1 MKATQEK
8 GVGSMDKGRR
18 RMGREVW
25 YLLYL
30 PIYLLLFVLVEQL
43 VTDNYWVSWCT
54 LDDRIPFVRQ
64 FVLIYVLWYPLML
77 GTTLYLLFKDRRAF
91 VRYARSVVLGL
102 TACMLIFVFL
112 PSGQELRP
120 AEVPGNDLSAWM
132 LRLIY
137 AADTNTNVFP
147 SMHVVGTLA
156 AVIGIFDS
164 RSAALDAKWG
174 VAALGVLINA
184 STVLVKQH
192 SVLDIFAG
200 IALYALVYLAVYRL
214 PELNRGSRLARPCA
228 ARHRRRRA
236 APQP

>member
-1 MKATQEK
+1 
-8 GVGSMDKGRR
+8 MDKMKRKF
-18 RMGREVW
+18 GRECW

-30 PIYLLLFVLVEQL
+30 PIYLLMFVAVEHLV
-43 VTDNYWVSWCT
+43 VDNYWVSWCT
-54 LDDRIPFVRQ
+54 LDDMIPFVRQ
-64 FVLIYVLWYPLML
+64 FVLVYVLWYPLML
-77 GTTLYLLFKDRRAF
+77 GTTLYLLLKDRRAF
-91 VRYARSVVLGL
+91 LRYARSVVLGL
-102 TACMLIFVFL
+102 TACMLTFVLL

-120 AEVPGNDLSAWM
+120 AEVPGSDLTARL
-132 LRLIY
+132 LRAIY

-164 RSAALDAKWG
+164 RSAPRGVQWG

-184 STVLVKQH
+184 STVLIKQH